1 MLKILFLHGLESSSY
16 GNKVKYLKSLGHEV
30 VNPVLPRD
38 SWSDSV
44 RIASEALLCDPDV
57 VIGSS
62 RGGALAVH
70 ISKPTTKLIILAPA
84 WNKYD
89 VQPVVPY
96 GTQILH
102 CLKDDIVEYVDSVK
116 LMNWNDGVRLIEAGT
131 SHRMNDQDALEALA
145 DAIERVI

>member
-1 MLKILFLHGLESSSY
+1 MKILFLHGLESSSY

-145 DAIERVI
+145 DAIERVM